1 MSIIDEE
8 KTKDLVITMIERI
21 RPYIKRD
28 GGDVEVVNIEDGI
41 VSIRMLGA
49 CVGCAAIDS
58 TVKDGIEAML
68 VENVPG
74 IIGVEV
80 VA

>member
-1 MSIIDEE
+1 MDEN
-8 KTKDLVITMIERI
+8 KTKDLVIEMIERI

-28 GGDVEVVNIEDGI
+28 GGDVEIVKIEDGI
-41 VSIRMLGA
+41 VYIRMLGA

-58 TVKDGIEAML
+58 TVKDGIENML

-74 IIGVEV
+74 IIGVELYND
-80 VA
+80 